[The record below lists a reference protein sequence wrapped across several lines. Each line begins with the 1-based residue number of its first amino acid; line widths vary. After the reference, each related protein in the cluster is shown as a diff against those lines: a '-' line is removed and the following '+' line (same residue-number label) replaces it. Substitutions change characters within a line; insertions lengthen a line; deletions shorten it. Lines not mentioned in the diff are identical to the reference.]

1 MLRVFWAAG
10 MVYVKVKLL
19 RWRLWSASLEG
30 KDAVAEWNSLHE
42 VLGCFFYLQ
51 TVELRGFWIKLG
63 QQLSVNIMLPP
74 QYVKELS
81 KLQDKIPSMPLST
94 VLAIVKAEFGE
105 AAARI
110 IIDPDLPPLGTASI
124 AQVHKATW
132 QPVPGGPTRGIVV
145 KVQHQ
150 GVDSM
155 FRQDL
160 RAAAILARI
169 LAWFDPEGVPDL
181 RPLIK
186 TLRKVA
192 LDELD
197 FRLEATAQMRAA
209 DAVKESGADVMVP
222 RVVPALVRRRALGM
236 DYVDGEQLVTAG
248 KRLPQADL
256 DRLIAA
262 LVDHFG
268 VQFAVDGHF
277 HADPHPGNLLVERST
292 GQLVV
297 LDWGM
302 CVTLPDGAAQ
312 AYAQLFVACATSNIW
327 LLIQALES
335 IGVSFKEGDSFEPLV
350 ILHALRFVLRDSK
363 PVGIAVGELKSMIH
377 AGDDLGKT
385 GPDRYKKSPMDII
398 SGEMLY
404 FGKSL
409 ELLFMVSSQLGVTHP
424 ILQTLFR
431 RSYVKLLR
439 GSCAPCAPGSALCR
453 NPHDLLP
460 SLPDVPA
467 ARGAV
472 EQELLGLLRE
482 HYKQGHILGAQLC
495 VLELPSSSAT
505 SRGRHHQ
512 ASPQLLADLA
522 VGVKSW
528 LEPEPVTTATTFNLL
543 DLSKLPLALA
553 LLKLVDAG
561 RLRLS
566 DALPGLLPGQPSVTV
581 QHVLSHTAG
590 LWKPLPPGV
599 ANLKQLLDF
608 ETMLAAVLASP
619 VAEPPGYAQRYHHT
633 SFGYLCAAA
642 CRSLA
647 GSRLSKTR

>member
-1 MLRVFWAAG
+1 VLREPPQKLQELEEKLASLQQEEASRVQRRVRHEVAQIWFTTQLALAAICVALLLWRWEAAAVWAGLLLFSYKLPEESSPRRMLRVFWAAG

-385 GPDRYKKSPMDII
+385 GPDRYKKSPMD
-398 SGEMLY
+398 
-404 FGKSL
+404 
-409 ELLFMVSSQLGVTHP
+409 VSSAGKCC
-424 ILQTLFR
+424 TLESRLNF
-431 RSYVKLLR
+431 S
-439 GSCAPCAPGSALCR
+439 SWCQASWAL
-453 NPHDLLP
+453 
-460 SLPDVPA
+460 
-467 ARGAV
+467 
-472 EQELLGLLRE
+472 
-482 HYKQGHILGAQLC
+482 HI
-495 VLELPSSSAT
+495 PSSRLFS
-505 SRGRHHQ
+505 G
-512 ASPQLLADLA
+512 
-522 VGVKSW
+522 
-528 LEPEPVTTATTFNLL
+528 
-543 DLSKLPLALA
+543 AL
-553 LLKLVDAG
+553 
-561 RLRLS
+561 
-566 DALPGLLPGQPSVTV
+566 T
-581 QHVLSHTAG
+581 
-590 LWKPLPPGV
+590 
-599 ANLKQLLDF
+599 
-608 ETMLAAVLASP
+608 
-619 VAEPPGYAQRYHHT
+619 
-633 SFGYLCAAA
+633 
-642 CRSLA
+642 
-647 GSRLSKTR
+647 